1 MIYLISNSGHTGKN
15 MLDSEYTKK
24 VLKILEQQYGNS
36 TTALEYGNTF
46 QLLVSTMLAAQSTD
60 KQVNKITRNLFLK
73 YPDAKSFI
81 QMSLDE
87 LEARIKSVGLYKNK
101 AKNILASANII
112 AQKFNGI
119 VPKNRDKLVKLP
131 GVGRKTANVVLSVG
145 FQYDAIAVD
154 THVFRVSNRIGLA
167 EASNVEKTE
176 KHLMKNIPKNKW
188 SAAHHWLIWH
198 GRKVCK
204 ARNPKCDICPISK
217 YCRFIKTK
225 TSQTV
230 KPLDSGIKLS

>member
-1 MIYLISNSGHTGKN
+1 
-15 MLDSEYTKK
+15 MLDSENIKK
-24 VLKILEQQYGNS
+24 VLKILELQYGNS

-46 QLLVSTMLAAQSTD
+46 QLLVSTILAAQSTD
-60 KQVNKITRNLFLK
+60 KQVNKITKSLFLK

-81 QMSLDE
+81 QMDLDE
-87 LEARIKSVGLYKNK
+87 LESRIKSVGLYKNK

-112 AQKFNGI
+112 TKKYNGI
-119 VPKNRDKLVKLP
+119 VPRNRDELVKLP

-167 EASNVEKTE
+167 KASNVEKTE
-176 KHLMKNIPKNKW
+176 QQLMKNIPKNKW

-198 GRKVCK
+198 GRKICK
-204 ARNPKCDICPISK
+204 ARIPKCNVCPISK
-217 YCRFIKTK
+217 YCLFIKTK
-225 TSQTV
+225 TRHSV
-230 KPLDSGIKLS
+230 NPIESNIKLS